1 MKFDWKLLILWVIS
15 YGLSF
20 SGFAIN
26 LSLVGDPPKNGIVNF
41 FRTLF
46 WATVIFFT

>member
-1 MKFDWKLLILWVIS
+1 MKFGWKLLILWVIS

-26 LSLVGDPPKNGIVNF
+26 LSLVGDPPKNEIVNF
-41 FRTLF
+41 F
-46 WATVIFFT
+46 